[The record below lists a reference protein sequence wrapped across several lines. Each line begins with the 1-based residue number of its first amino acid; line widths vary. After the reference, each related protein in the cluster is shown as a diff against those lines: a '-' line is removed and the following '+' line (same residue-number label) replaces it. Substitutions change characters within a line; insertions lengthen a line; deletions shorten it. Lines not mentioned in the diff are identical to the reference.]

1 MKLNIDKLLAYLKWN
16 FINLNIQLYMMMTA
30 HLNKVEWNKV

>member
-1 MKLNIDKLLAYLKWN
+1 MKLNINKLLAFLQWN
-16 FINLNIQLYMMMTA
+16 FKNLNIQLYMITTM

>member
-1 MKLNIDKLLAYLKWN
+1 MKLEIDNLLAFLQWN
-16 FINLNIQLYMMMTA
+16 FKNLNIWLYMMMTV